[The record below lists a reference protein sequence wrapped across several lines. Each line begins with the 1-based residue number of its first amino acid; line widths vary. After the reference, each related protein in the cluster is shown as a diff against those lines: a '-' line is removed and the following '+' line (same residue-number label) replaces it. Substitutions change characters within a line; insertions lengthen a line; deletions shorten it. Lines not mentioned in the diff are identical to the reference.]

1 MAFEGV
7 GAIGEQRALAAPF
20 PETVPWDIRIQSKL
34 IARVFSIELALVVL
48 TQKLAIPLGSKA
60 QVAVAL
66 IIHVAA
72 YGFLFAKGCL
82 RIHPT
87 RMLLFVAMMAAAF
100 MFHARFNLD
109 DFSLTSVLLV
119 FVILSFYVFII
130 PIDREGYLSIVRTF
144 ILIGVVAA
152 GLVWVDWASQIV
164 GLGKPN
170 LDKIIPYDFQY
181 RDYNYM
187 NRFWFGPIHYKPN
200 GIVFLE
206 TSHAS
211 QFLATALVFEFIF
224 FRRLRY
230 LAILGVS
237 LLGTF
242 GGTGLTILLF
252 CSPFIVKELKG
263 TGLLGLAVAAPIAA
277 LIAFQIGFFDNAL
290 RRMDEF
296 DKTNA
301 SGNIR
306 FVMPVKAVAEAAT
319 GPFDTLLFGKGAGT
333 MPRGSNHGL
342 ASFAWAPYAKV
353 VVEYGLIVAMLWFA
367 LTCAGVFRPGIPFVI
382 SWSLFVQYHLLNG
395 ALAVPIHTIYCLLLA
410 GAFLIIEPDEDAES
424 PSIQPSL

>member
-1 MAFEGV
+1 MALEGV
-7 GAIGEQRALAAPF
+7 GAIGEQRPLAASY
-20 PETVPWDIRIQSKL
+20 PENSPWDIETQSKL
-34 IARVFSIELALVVL
+34 VARVFSIELAFVVA

-66 IIHVAA
+66 VLHLAA
-72 YGFLFAKGCL
+72 YGYLFSKGCL

-87 RMLLFVAMMAAAF
+87 RMLLFTVMMAAAF
-100 MFHARFNLD
+100 MFHARFTMD

-119 FVILSFYVFII
+119 FVILSFYVFVI
-130 PIDREGYLSIVRTF
+130 PINREGYLSIVRAF
-144 ILIGVVAA
+144 IFIAVVAA
-152 GLVWVDWASQIV
+152 GLVWTDWASQIV

-170 LDKIIPYDFQY
+170 LDKVIPYEFQY

-187 NRFWFGPIHYKPN
+187 NRFWFGPIHFKPN

-230 LAILGVS
+230 LAILGIS

-242 GGTGLTILLF
+242 GGTGLTILLL
-252 CSPFIVKELKG
+252 CSPFLLKELKG

-290 RRMDEF
+290 RRMNEF
-296 DKTNA
+296 DKANA

-319 GPFDTLLFGKGAGT
+319 GPVDTLLFGKGAGT
-333 MPRGSNHGL
+333 MPRGANHGL

-353 VVEYGLIVAMLWFA
+353 VVEYGLIVALLWFV

-382 SWSLFVQYHLLNG
+382 SWSLFVQYHFLNG

-410 GAFLIIEPDEDAES
+410 GAFLIIDPEEDLES
-424 PSIQPSL
+424 PRLQPPL